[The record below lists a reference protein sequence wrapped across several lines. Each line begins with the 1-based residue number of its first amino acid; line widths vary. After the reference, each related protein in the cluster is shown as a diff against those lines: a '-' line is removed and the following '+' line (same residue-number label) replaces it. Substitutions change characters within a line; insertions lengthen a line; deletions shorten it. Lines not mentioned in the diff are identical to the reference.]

1 METLFFKTEFSC
13 FSFLTFANPAA
24 QKVAQRSAF
33 MFDQVNIKVKG
44 VIENMSWFTGD
55 DGKQYH
61 LFGSGGGKDLA
72 DRLEVDLIGQ
82 VPMTMPMRE
91 GSDQGRPVMA
101 IDPENEASLAFV
113 EMAKWVLAHG
123 PSKRTHPELKI
134 NG

>member
-1 METLFFKTEFSC
+1 M
-13 FSFLTFANPAA
+13 
-24 QKVAQRSAF
+24 F

-91 GSDQGRPVMA
+91 VPTRA
-101 IDPENEASLAFV
+101 
-113 EMAKWVLAHG
+113 VLSWPSIPRTRRRLRSWRWQSGCSPHG

>member
-1 METLFFKTEFSC
+1 
-13 FSFLTFANPAA
+13 
-24 QKVAQRSAF
+24 

-91 GSDQGRPVMA
+91 VRP
-101 IDPENEASLAFV
+101 
-113 EMAKWVLAHG
+113 G
-123 PSKRTHPELKI
+123 PSCHGHRSRERGVACVRGDGKVGARARTK
-134 NG
+134 